1 MSHLK
6 LLKHNF
12 AERIDN
18 ACKALALGKGIILVD
33 DEDRENEGDL
43 IFSAEKMA
51 IQSINQLIQDCSGI
65 ICLCLTQQK
74 ADELALKPMVEKNTS
89 AYQTAFTASIEAKNG
104 VTTGVSAHDRWV
116 TIHTA
121 IHHRATSNDL
131 KQPGHVF
138 PLIADSDGIL
148 GRRGHTEG
156 AVDLMKLA
164 NLPPYAVLCELMNR
178 DGSMKKLPELIQ
190 YAEQHGLTILTVED
204 IYQYRLIQQACTLS
218 EAG

>member
-6 LLKHNF
+6 LLKYNM

-43 IFSAEKMA
+43 IFSAEKA
-51 IQSINQLIQDCSGI
+51 SIQSINQLIQDCSGI
-65 ICLCLTQQK
+65 ICLCLTPQK
-74 ADELALKPMVEKNTS
+74 ADALSLKPMVEENTS
-89 AYQTAFTASIEAKNG
+89 AYQTAFTASIEAKTG
-104 VTTGVSAHDRWV
+104 VTTGVSAFDRWT
-116 TIHTA
+116 TIQTA
-121 IHHRATSNDL
+121 IKSEATSSDL
-131 KQPGHVF
+131 RQPGHVF
-138 PLIADSDGIL
+138 PLIAAINGVL
-148 GRRGHTEG
+148 ERRGHTEG
-156 AVDLMKLA
+156 AIDLMKLA

-190 YAEQHGLTILTVED
+190 YAEQHDLTILTVED
-204 IYQYRLIQQACTLS
+204 IYQYRLSHEACTLA